1 MQKSGWNYASA
12 LAGKIWAD
20 FWNNPGA
27 TNQEHSFPIPGKV
40 LMESL
45 YQLPRWRV
53 SQVILQKHICTITI
67 ISTSKLLHL
76 PLASS
81 QPGAADGN
89 SFLWCCWSL
98 SSHICTVWTVRFELL
113 STFWIKNCNFPS
125 SMSAELSS
133 QCSLSSFDL
142 LLHTSLRCWRN
153 FWLYLGL
160 SQVGM
165 RPGEKKPTQNFK
177 IETSGSCH
185 KSFKELERL

>member
-1 MQKSGWNYASA
+1 MQKSGWNYVSA

-45 YQLPRWRV
+45 YQLPPWRA
-53 SQVILQKHICTITI
+53 SQVILQKYICTITI
-67 ISTSKLLHL
+67 ISKSKLLHL
-76 PLASS
+76 PLATS
-81 QPGAADGN
+81 QAGAADKN
-89 SFLWCCWSL
+89 SFLWCCWPL
-98 SSHICTVWTVRFELL
+98 SSPICTTWTVWFEPP
-113 STFWIKNCNFPS
+113 STFWIKNSDFPF

-142 LLHTSLRCWRN
+142 LLHISLWCCRN

-160 SQVGM
+160 SQVGT
-165 RPGEKKPTQNFK
+165 RPVEKKPEK
-177 IETSGSCH
+177 
-185 KSFKELERL
+185 L